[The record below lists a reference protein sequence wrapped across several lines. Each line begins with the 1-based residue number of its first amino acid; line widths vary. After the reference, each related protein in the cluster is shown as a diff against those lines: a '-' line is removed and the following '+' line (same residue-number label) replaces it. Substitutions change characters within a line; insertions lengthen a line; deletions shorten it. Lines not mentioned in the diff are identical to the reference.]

1 MIALKHIERDALS
14 PALLPRF
21 EAVVAVVGSDVFYQA
36 FGRAMRD
43 EVPLDR
49 LYIFDGRKRSQALQ
63 QLMSETEPGK
73 AAITTATYAEYLPI
87 DPLQEAIEGARE
99 DGAIVRLKVQP
110 GDIANMVYRD
120 LLEHAGVIERVSF
133 VRKHGEGWRCMSVFR
148 RQKSGVF
155 SEDDLER
162 LGGLY
167 RLLTPLID
175 RHREL
180 VGEVVKDRIER
191 LEDLEGR
198 FGLLYPALTGRERQ
212 ICARAASGVS
222 IEGAAL
228 DLGIGTASV
237 LTYRKRA
244 YHRLGV
250 TSAYELAQLVLR

>member
-1 MIALKHIERDALS
+1 MIDLQRIEGDPLH
-14 PALLPRF
+14 PALMAPF
-21 EAVVAVVGSDVFYQA
+21 ETVVAVLGSKVFYQT
-36 FGRAMRD
+36 FGLAMRAK
-43 EVPLDR
+43 VPLDR

-73 AAITTATYAEYLPI
+73 AAIKTSVYAEYLPV
-87 DPLQEAIEGARE
+87 DPIQEAIDAARA
-99 DGAIVRLKVQP
+99 DGAIVRLRVQP
-110 GDIANMVYRD
+110 KDIGNNAYRD
-120 LLEHAGVIERVSF
+120 LLQQAGVIERVSF

-148 RQKSGVF
+148 RRGSGPF
-155 SEDDLER
+155 LSHELDL
-162 LGGLY
+162 LGGLC

-175 RHREL
+175 RHREM

-191 LEDLEGR
+191 LEDLEER

-212 ICARAASGVS
+212 ICARAAAGIS

-244 YHRLGV
+244 YQRLNV